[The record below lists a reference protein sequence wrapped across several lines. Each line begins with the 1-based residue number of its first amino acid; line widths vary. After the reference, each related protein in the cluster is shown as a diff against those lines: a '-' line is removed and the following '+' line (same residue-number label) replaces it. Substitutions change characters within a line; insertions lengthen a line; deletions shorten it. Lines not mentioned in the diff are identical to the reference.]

1 MANERFFKKNKPS
14 KQENRKRKSVVLIS
28 ILIIITVSI
37 LLIYNRRIV
46 PIISDIALSNA
57 ETVVQTAVASELS
70 AFIAL
75 SGDKYDDMINYV
87 YDGNG
92 NIISYSVD
100 QSKVNQLINAAT
112 EVISISA
119 SLDDTYVMIPLGSV
133 FDNAFFNGTG
143 PKIKFRMIFTT
154 STFIDVV
161 NEFQAQGI
169 NQTRHII
176 KMNVSIPILLLLP
189 GKSIESEIKTTFIV
203 NDSVII
209 GEVPDISLGR
219 VELNR

>member
-1 MANERFFKKNKPS
+1 MANERFFKKNKRN
-14 KQENRKRKSVVLIS
+14 KKERGKRKGVLLFIVLI
-28 ILIIITVSI
+28 ILTVGFI
-37 LLIYNRRIV
+37 LIYNKRIV

-57 ETVVQTAVASELS
+57 ETVVQTTVARELS
-70 AFIAL
+70 AFIAS
-75 SGDKYDDMINYV
+75 SGNKYDDMINYV

-209 GEVPDISLGR
+209 GEVPDISLSR
-219 VELNR
+219 LDLNR

>member
-1 MANERFFKKNKPS
+1 MANERFFKKNKKPN
-14 KQENRKRKSVVLIS
+14 KVRIKKKG
-28 ILIIITVSI
+28 ILILGLMICVAVIT
-37 LLIYNRRIV
+37 LMIYNKRVV

-57 ETVVQTAVASELS
+57 ETVVQTTVARELS
-70 AFIAL
+70 QFIDK
-75 SGDKYDDMINYV
+75 SGNEYDDMINYV

-100 QSKVNQLINAAT
+100 QGKVNKLINAAS
-112 EVISISA
+112 EVISVSA

-154 STFIDVV
+154 STFIDVE
-161 NEFQAQGI
+161 NEFQEQGI

-176 KMNVSIPILLLLP
+176 KMNVSIPIFLLLP
-189 GKSIESEIKTTFIV
+189 GKNIESEIRTTYIV

-209 GEVPDISLGR
+209 GKVPDISLGR
-219 VELNR
+219 VDLT

>member
-1 MANERFFKKNKPS
+1 MSNERFFKKNKPS
-14 KQENRKRKSVVLIS
+14 KQEKRKRKSVVLIS

-119 SLDDTYVMIPLGSV
+119 SLEDTYVMIPLGSV

-203 NDSVII
+203 NDSVTI

-219 VELNR
+219 VELDK

>member
-1 MANERFFKKNKPS
+1 MANERFFKKNKKP
-14 KQENRKRKSVVLIS
+14 KKERKKRKGIIFFVL
-28 ILIIITVSI
+28 LIIVAGIVFV
-37 LLIYNRRIV
+37 IYNNRVV

-57 ETVVQTAVASELS
+57 ETVVQTTVARELS
-70 AFIAL
+70 QFIDS
-75 SGDKYDDMINYV
+75 SGNEYDDMINYV

-100 QSKVNQLINAAT
+100 QGKVNKLINAAS
-112 EVISISA
+112 EVISVSA

-189 GKSIESEIKTTFIV
+189 GKNIESEIKTTYIV

-209 GEVPDISLGR
+209 GKVPDISLGR
-219 VELNR
+219 VDLT

>member
-1 MANERFFKKNKPS
+1 MANERFFKKNK
-14 KQENRKRKSVVLIS
+14 KIRKKRTPVIVFTFVAGAI
-28 ILIIITVSI
+28 ILA
-37 LLIYNRRIV
+37 LCIYNSRIV

-57 ETVVQTAVASELS
+57 ETVVQTTVAREISQ
-70 AFIAL
+70 FIES
-75 SGDKYDDMINYV
+75 SGNEYKDMINYV

-100 QSKVNQLINAAT
+100 QSKVNKLINEAT

-119 SLDDTYVMIPLGSV
+119 SLEDTYVMIPLGSV

>member
-1 MANERFFKKNKPS
+1 MANERFFKKNKKPN
-14 KQENRKRKSVVLIS
+14 KVRIKKKG
-28 ILIIITVSI
+28 ILILGLMICVAVIT
-37 LLIYNRRIV
+37 LMIYNKRVV

-57 ETVVQTAVASELS
+57 ETVVQTTVARELS
-70 AFIAL
+70 QFIDK
-75 SGDKYDDMINYV
+75 SGNEYDDMINYV

-100 QSKVNQLINAAT
+100 QGKVNKLINAAS
-112 EVISISA
+112 EVISVSA

-154 STFIDVV
+154 STFIDVE
-161 NEFQAQGI
+161 NEFQEQGI

-189 GKSIESEIKTTFIV
+189 GKNIESEIRTTYIV

-209 GEVPDISLGR
+209 GKVPDISLGR
-219 VELNR
+219 VDLT